1 MSITRW
7 DDRFVS
13 SRPLI
18 LGLSKDERSRGPQ
31 RSALADSIFQS
42 GPVLRSVKLQVRG
55 STRGSRLP
63 TFGTY
68 RADPWQVANAAS
80 PRSCTSHASNVS
92 VCDDRPSNA
101 RASATSF
108 TAGHTARGLREHAEK
123 MPSDLS
129 GGMKKRA
136 GLARAIALDPH
147 ILFYDEPSAGLDP
160 VTSAEIDQLIIDL
173 NKKLSVTSSGCGQR
187 LPVAAYG
194 TMRASCAC
202 LPLTRC

>member
-1 MSITRW
+1 SSVSITRW

-80 PRSCTSHASNVS
+80 PRSCTSDAATTGGGCGAALDSG
-92 VCDDRPSNA
+92 
-101 RASATSF
+101 SAI
-108 TAGHTARGLREHAEK
+108 
-123 MPSDLS
+123 
-129 GGMKKRA
+129 GGA
-136 GLARAIALDPH
+136 GL
-147 ILFYDEPSAGLDP
+147 
-160 VTSAEIDQLIIDL
+160 
-173 NKKLSVTSSGCGQR
+173 GCGGGIR
-187 LPVAAYG
+187 TRGGGSVG
-194 TMRASCAC
+194 ASM
-202 LPLTRC
+202 TGGV